1 MLCDLNA
8 LRTDWNCDGER
19 TGVNTRPTRPKGLV
33 AANTP
38 WRIGRHPA
46 LLGHAEGSLSA
57 RQVAL
62 AGWPDGRWPVLQ
74 AALQQERTVG
84 VAGQEE

>member
-1 MLCDLNA
+1 M
-8 LRTDWNCDGER
+8 
-19 TGVNTRPTRPKGLV
+19 V
-33 AANTP
+33 ANTP

-57 RQVAL
+57 QQVAL

-74 AALQQERTVG
+74 AALQQERTAG
-84 VAGQEE
+84 VAGREEEAPRGHVLATLTPTVTLLLLVAHLGACLR